1 MPQPCSETFLPKPV
15 RCWREDTSKN
25 CMYKVI
31 CAQVTGHE
39 RPVIQVDVLALL
51 LTCETQ
57 RTIPLHVKVCN
68 ENHMNWKTDWIL
80 WMCVPGKKKSK
91 ASLVYLS
98 QQLMANIENKT
109 VSLLVLVIAGCHARF
124 WLQFYQV
131 YPTITFNDSFKQPRL
146 LHQSPRLVWSSRK
159 TNPVI
164 WGYHTES
171 PMLCVVACWLLK
183 IFLSTTYPLSL
194 SLSLEP
200 SEDRDRGEKIFPVKI
215 SQQISSI
222 CISGPS
228 TRSWATYQ
236 PVATP
241 LKKIILRHPAAI
253 KC

>member
-25 CMYKVI
+25 CMYKVT
-31 CAQVTGHE
+31 CTQVTGRE

-80 WMCVPGKKKSK
+80 WMCVPGKKMSK
-91 ASLVYLS
+91 GSLVYLS

-109 VSLLVLVIAGCHARF
+109 VSLLVLVVAGCHARF

-146 LHQSPRLVWSSRK
+146 FHQSPRLVWSSRK
-159 TNPVI
+159 TNPCHMRLPYWVSHAVCCGMLAFKNILIYHLSFFFVI
-164 WGYHTES
+164 
-171 PMLCVVACWLLK
+171 VVGTIRRQRQRWEHIPC
-183 IFLSTTYPLSL
+183 
-194 SLSLEP
+194 
-200 SEDRDRGEKIFPVKI
+200 
-215 SQQISSI
+215 
-222 CISGPS
+222 
-228 TRSWATYQ
+228 
-236 PVATP
+236 
-241 LKKIILRHPAAI
+241 
-253 KC
+253 

>member
-25 CMYKVI
+25 CMYKI
-31 CAQVTGHE
+31 TCAQVTGRE

-131 YPTITFNDSFKQPRL
+131 YPTITINDSFKQPRL

-159 TNPVI
+159 TNPCHMRLPYWVSHAVCCGMLAFKNI
-164 WGYHTES
+164 LIYHL
-171 PMLCVVACWLLK
+171 PFFFAIVAGTIRRQRQRWEHIPC
-183 IFLSTTYPLSL
+183 
-194 SLSLEP
+194 
-200 SEDRDRGEKIFPVKI
+200 
-215 SQQISSI
+215 
-222 CISGPS
+222 
-228 TRSWATYQ
+228 
-236 PVATP
+236 
-241 LKKIILRHPAAI
+241 
-253 KC
+253 